1 MEKAA
6 EELDNKFQ
14 VTEKKLDNMSWKVE
28 QLTKLDSAAG
38 DNSLSAAQLL
48 TSVQEIRQEF
58 TGLVQEVEQ
67 LKTEQQTAMNNI
79 MQELQTA
86 MSSAEQ
92 LQSKLNMPDK
102 DN

>member
-48 TSVQEIRQEF
+48 TSVQEIREEF